1 MAVGAESRYFCS
13 QRKFNNMGG
22 PNGQEFLV
30 RAFSRTKAGRKY
42 MPRPIKIEM
51 IQDMLKGFRDTAD
64 IARNLIVVNS
74 KKEDEYV
81 HVDNEAT
88 TIPAGAVS
96 LR

>member
-1 MAVGAESRYFCS
+1 MVKNFWSEH
-13 QRKFNNMGG
+13 
-22 PNGQEFLV
+22 LV
-30 RAFSRTKAGRKY
+30 ELRLDERKY

-88 TIPAGAVS
+88 TIPAGTVS